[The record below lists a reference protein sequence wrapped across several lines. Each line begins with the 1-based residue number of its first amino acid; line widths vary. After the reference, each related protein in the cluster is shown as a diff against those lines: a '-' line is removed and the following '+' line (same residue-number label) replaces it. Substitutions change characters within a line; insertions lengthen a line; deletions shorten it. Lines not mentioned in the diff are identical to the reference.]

1 MYSWCMSR
9 LNGGVNKPY
18 ATVCQRKAN
27 LPVLPNILA
36 IKQLQWERAK
46 TVLVQRGIGWFRA
59 LRICSHSQYMF
70 TYSRLLS
77 LRLPALTYYRVLVGV
92 YAVYSPVGALVHRWH
107 RLEMILTS
115 LGIEI
120 SVIVDIFVSRSYTS
134 NKPRPVGQIAKGVK
148 AHERRL
154 NHETEAHSKRHI

>member
-77 LRLPALTYYRVLVGV
+77 LRLPALTYYTALVGV
-92 YAVYSPVGALVHRWH
+92 YALTSGSASPP
-107 RLEMILTS
+107 MILPGNDTHQ
-115 LGIEI
+115 LRYRNFCNCGYFCIMEL
-120 SVIVDIFVSRSYTS
+120 YL
-134 NKPRPVGQIAKGVK
+134 Q
-148 AHERRL
+148 
-154 NHETEAHSKRHI
+154 